1 MEGRAWQGVVHM
13 PVAGRLDKPRAL
25 GWTMVIDKGLSLTET
40 ENLLSVAA
48 DYIDVIKLAFGTSA
62 LYRRSLL
69 EDKIRL
75 IQGFGVGVMPGGTL
89 GEIALCQGSW
99 PAYLDQTAR
108 FGFDFL
114 EISDGTIPLDGE
126 NRRAAIM
133 TAREKGFS
141 VISEV
146 GKKHPEDQQP
156 LEKEM
161 HQALLDLACEARMVI
176 IEGRESG
183 KGIGI
188 YDAQGGI
195 CDAGLNRLADGLP
208 MEKVIWEAP
217 LKPQQET
224 MILRYGPNVNLG
236 NIPPGDVLALEALR
250 LGLRGDTL
258 RMAMK
263 SS

>member
-1 MEGRAWQGVVHM
+1 MEGRAWQDVVHM
-13 PVAGRLDKPRAL
+13 PIAGRLDKPRAL

-99 PAYLDQTAR
+99 PAYLDQAAR

-156 LEKEM
+156 LEEEM